1 LQICGPSLQ
10 PVWVELVQSEEDL
23 GYTNRGQGG
32 FGSTGIFGSMNEI
45 DIEDTINQIEQMIN
59 NGTNVFQNFNN
70 LHQGEDVELNV
81 LDIEP
86 VD

>member
-1 LQICGPSLQ
+1 MKVVRILK
-10 PVWVELVQSEEDL
+10 D
-23 GYTNRGQGG
+23 
-32 FGSTGIFGSMNEI
+32 GSMNEI